1 MTLIGEME
9 PPWPG
14 LYKVNYDGTVFK
26 KTNESGLG
34 VIIRDSA
41 SLPIVALTHKIRYI
55 SSMDIVE
62 ALATRCTMNLALD
75 IGVIEVKL
83 EGDCEIIPHALVNTE
98 TNTVSYG
105 YIIKN
110 VK

>member
-1 MTLIGEME
+1 
-9 PPWPG
+9 
-14 LYKVNYDGTVFK
+14 
-26 KTNESGLG
+26 
-34 VIIRDSA
+34 
-41 SLPIVALTHKIRYI
+41 
-55 SSMDIVE
+55 MDIVE

-105 YIIKN
+105 YIIEN
-110 VK
+110 VKW